1 MNGRNIT
8 GLALLAAVVLSIA
21 YIWQPWNPGE
31 PSLRLGL
38 DLQGGLRVVLEADQA
53 NPSEEDIQTARNVI
67 ENRINEFG
75 VAEPVIQT
83 SGRNRVIVELP
94 GLGADQQD
102 RALDLIGQQAVL
114 EFRLVRF
121 QSNGVPDEMLTLND
135 LEDVAFTGEII
146 RSARAEF
153 GQPGSGVMGPMV
165 TFEIAGQ
172 YQQAFGQFTANN
184 LGRRMAI
191 VLDDQVITAPTLQG
205 RIANEGQITGIG
217 SLEEATDVALVL
229 RSGSLPISLHVEEIR
244 QIGPTLGADSIEAG
258 MVAGTVGAIAVI
270 IAVLVM
276 YGPLFGG
283 VLALGVLLVML
294 FVFGILAGLGAALTL
309 PGLAGLILTIGAAVD
324 GNVISFERIKEELAE
339 GKSLRVAMKAGFGH
353 SLSAIIDANVTSLL
367 VAAALYQYTTGPVR
381 GFATILAI
389 GIIASVF
396 VNTVVVPFILESLTR
411 RGIKN
416 PRMPKGFYAQ
426 GIPFIRNAPIAMVVA
441 GVLLVASLGGLG
453 IKGLNFSTD
462 FTGGLNVLYE
472 VPEGTT
478 VSDVRETLANLNF
491 EGVNASDATIVE
503 VEDNAGEASLI
514 SVRVGAQGNVETGE
528 VFATTLASALG
539 AQQLSAEFV
548 GPSVGADLRTAALV
562 AILVSI
568 GLILVY
574 VGLRFWPNWPV
585 ALSTVIGA
593 VFDVLIVLGFLIL
606 IGAQFSIPVLAAVLF
621 VVGYSL
627 NDSIV
632 IADRLRENLRK
643 IRGRSYRDIFNLTI
657 NQTLSR
663 TVITSATT
671 LLAVV
676 ALLIFGGAVLRDFA
690 WVLVVGI
697 ISGSLSS
704 IFIMAPIVIFFKE
717 RGGKRRKKR
726 VSQQSTAA

>member
-217 SLEEATDVALVL
+217 SLEEATDVSLVL

-258 MVAGTVGAIAVI
+258 IVAGTVGAIAVI

-283 VLALGVLLVML
+283 VLAFGVILAML

-324 GNVISFERIKEELAE
+324 GNVISFERIKEEMAE

-389 GIIASVF
+389 GILASVF
-396 VNTVVVPFILESLTR
+396 VNTVVVPFVLESLTR
-411 RGIKN
+411 WRKIRN
-416 PRMPKGFYAQ
+416 PRMPKGFYAS
-426 GIPFIRNAPIAMVVA
+426 GIKFVQRAPIAMAIA
-441 GVLLVASLGGLG
+441 GVLVLGSLGGLA
-453 IKGLNFSTD
+453 ISGLNFSTD
-462 FTGGLNVLYE
+462 FTGGVNVLYE
-472 VPEGTT
+472 VPEGTS
-478 VSDVRETLANLNF
+478 VSDVRETLAGLDF
-491 EGVNASDATIVE
+491 EGINASDATIVE
-503 VEDNAGEASLI
+503 VEDNTGEASLI
-514 SVRVGAQGNVETGE
+514 SVRAGAQGNVETGE

-548 GPSVGADLRTAALV
+548 GPSVGADLRTAAFI

-568 GLILVY
+568 GLMLVY
-574 VGLRFWPNWPV
+574 IGLRFWPNWPV

-593 VFDVLIVLGFLIL
+593 VFDVVVVLGFLIL
-606 IGAQFSIPVLAAVLF
+606 VGAQFSIPVLAAVLF

-632 IADRLRENLRK
+632 IADRLRENLKK

-663 TVITSATT
+663 PVITSATT

-676 ALLIFGGAVLRDFA
+676 ALLLFGGAVLRDFA

-717 RGGKRRKKR
+717 RGGKRNKR
-726 VSQQSTAA
+726 VTRQSTAA